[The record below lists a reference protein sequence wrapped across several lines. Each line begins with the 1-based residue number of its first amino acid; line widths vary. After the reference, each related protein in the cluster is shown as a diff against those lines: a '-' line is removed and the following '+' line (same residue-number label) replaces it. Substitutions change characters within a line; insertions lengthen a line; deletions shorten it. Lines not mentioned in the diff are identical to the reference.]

1 MAMSKI
7 LAKNLGKSKPS
18 NNKVVSEFTDKV
30 SPASAKP
37 RNGADGRRKKGDK

>member
-18 NNKVVSEFTDKV
+18 DDKVVSEFTGKV
-30 SPASAKP
+30 PPASAKP
-37 RNGADGRRKKGDK
+37 RNGATGRKKKGGK